1 MNYINKIINA
11 IDLNSLHSLSKQ
23 YQELAIVKMV
33 CKEASKYY
41 YRDEDFFLFKEN
53 LNIREE
59 IYNKEV
65 DNQELNITCN
75 SLCKLLKKILKEN
88 YNVDSDLIT
97 IYTDKYAHIDLLI
110 KCKDGKKYV
119 INPLMD
125 LINFKIG
132 KKSKFFATKESY
144 DMYKEMIHEV
154 SYLSENEIIKIDKSI
169 KYPENNIYFENIG
182 EVNVLNER
190 VIIRIINYILRNR
203 KFINGIVDLK
213 IFANSQ
219 FKSACGDKI
228 HVEDFY
234 FYENNS
240 NNSINNLEFTHNG
253 KIRGLLIRHGKQ
265 CYIFPINKNNY
276 LKMSEGKW
284 NELLSENNIKV
295 NEFVVIDNLNK
306 MKKMSIDRNI
316 LHNKEFLKIFK
327 YYEDK
332 AKKEK
337 EDIME
342 YIDYSTNSIRIMY
355 KCDLLFYIKESHL
368 IMVDKLKNEKNT
380 ITFLDE
386 CENEKKTIK
395 LKDCDKTNRMDEY
408 LNKTD
413 ILGIFEIVPNN
424 SKILPYLTKVDNK
437 YLSRNYQKYYNFENQ
452 NDLLLRRE
460 KLINIIIK
468 ENDKLMDDEKYIIL
482 ENILNISSRIYYLN
496 CLNNILS
503 NKQINITNIYN
514 NFVTD
519 IINYNNFIAGIDEE
533 IKFHEFKKNNFIFNE
548 KKVLL
553 EKKQIE
559 LDNKIYIYNY
569 VKSVNYV
576 LNKLGIEKYTVVT
589 PGFGSIYIGPFMTAM
604 YGNESTILL
613 YSQYKK
619 TNIEQIDN
627 YENIKNLIAQETKLE
642 NQNIVL
648 LDDNVGTGTTLS
660 KVTSMLKNEKYNV
673 ILSGAYQYTFDRLQ
687 EFSIKSR
694 NQEMFEPSQIDLLT
708 PVNYPRH
715 QITET
720 ASKKLEISGKE
731 YINYLKAFGYHSKKI
746 SDYDRMI
753 LDGLYFF
760 HRYTDETMEK
770 CDNLKN
776 SSKILVK
783 KMLPEKLQNMRREY
797 L

>member
-1 MNYINKIINA
+1 M
-11 IDLNSLHSLSKQ
+11 D
-23 YQELAIVKMV
+23 
-33 CKEASKYY
+33 
-41 YRDEDFFLFKEN
+41 
-53 LNIREE
+53 
-59 IYNKEV
+59 
-65 DNQELNITCN
+65 
-75 SLCKLLKKILKEN
+75 
-88 YNVDSDLIT
+88 
-97 IYTDKYAHIDLLI
+97 DKYFEIGDTFIFYNNVKLRIYDKERMLI
-110 KCKDGKKYV
+110 ELVRNKNS
-119 INPLMD
+119 I
-125 LINFKIG
+125 
-132 KKSKFFATKESY
+132 SY

-203 KFINGIVDLK
+203 KFINGIVVLK

-559 LDNKIYIYNY
+559 LDNK
-569 VKSVNYV
+569 KQ
-576 LNKLGIEKYTVVT
+576 KL
-589 PGFGSIYIGPFMTAM
+589 
-604 YGNESTILL
+604 
-613 YSQYKK
+613 
-619 TNIEQIDN
+619 D
-627 YENIKNLIAQETKLE
+627 
-642 NQNIVL
+642 
-648 LDDNVGTGTTLS
+648 
-660 KVTSMLKNEKYNV
+660 
-673 ILSGAYQYTFDRLQ
+673 
-687 EFSIKSR
+687 
-694 NQEMFEPSQIDLLT
+694 
-708 PVNYPRH
+708 
-715 QITET
+715 
-720 ASKKLEISGKE
+720 
-731 YINYLKAFGYHSKKI
+731 KAH
-746 SDYDRMI
+746 
-753 LDGLYFF
+753 
-760 HRYTDETMEK
+760 
-770 CDNLKN
+770 
-776 SSKILVK
+776 
-783 KMLPEKLQNMRREY
+783 
-797 L
+797 